1 MISNSEIKKP
11 FIVPLVFGLTD
22 YDAKFPQ
29 YSWVFEVYMNF
40 AFRNDYPI
48 IAQENYFKQDIEYFN
63 NHYNNLIKN
72 NSKKILLNQAKNLNN
87 KYSISNK
94 ETKTILS
101 TEKSRFEAESKLL
114 KTVNTQYKK
123 VVEERLD
130 IIEKDFGKKIDA
142 LIIWI
147 WNPTLETI
155 AKEREIIL
163 ISEELSPIRN
173 NRWNKN
179 YNTTLCYF
187 QFSNKYDKDYCKTL
201 YEDFLEKIKKEKIQ
215 LFSRDELLSM
225 FLNTEDINLLTI
237 RKKTPKYELG
247 VDPSFK
253 NDFFFETYGKEDF
266 STTCKKIER
275 LFDATKVS
283 MRFPPNLEYE
293 IGNPDWT
300 KDSSTKSI
308 YWVTMCR
315 RILSSVS
322 NISFDAMMFGK
333 TSYILSEN
341 MPFSFKSLQDLE
353 VIDES
358 VVDTTYLNFMLFG
371 YFSHWNLIFDP
382 EYIGWRLTNPD
393 IIEIYRFNKNYI
405 LELLGID
412 SKIKHLTQE
421 NILKEVHNLTEAEI
435 QKICQY
441 SPYEETLE
449 LNSKTSKLTKLT
461 DEISENKEKIK
472 SLSAIVNS
480 KRLLV
485 SNLKNNLAK
494 KQKENYFLIEKVSEF
509 NQILIVKNN
518 LLKNIYESNI
528 FKFLKFC
535 RKNPN
540 PFSSF
545 QILENKICQ
554 PFLQMIGKCVKI
566 SLNIIRTILKT
577 LYKFY
582 PVKEHKR
589 LLRNKIYS
597 SSRLPVLLGTKR
609 FSDYI
614 NLSTYVILEDSDSKL
629 EISPLTHLN
638 KTIAVHLHLFYEELL
653 DEFYDY
659 LSNIPYTFDLYVSV
673 NNKANING
681 IKSKFKKIINT
692 SKIFVEISENKGRDY
707 GPMFVLFGDR
717 LKNYDYIYHIHS
729 KKSLRTGQDNSEWRH
744 HLLNAI
750 LGSKEQVMNCFQLME
765 NYNVSQVFAD
775 TYKDIP
781 LWANTWLGE
790 LPLARNLYKDSGA
803 KISDSYLNFSAG
815 SMFIVKTES
824 IEFLMNRKW
833 CWDDFEEENGQD
845 RGTIA
850 YAFERGITNLLT
862 GFGHDFSVFD
872 VKTNTFR
879 INRTNKNIDEYSLMT
894 RDSTLE
900 YLSEFD
906 IISFDIFDTLITR
919 NVYSPDDA
927 FRLIEEKVGK
937 LGLLKKSSFFRLRKK
952 SEENIRKKKK
962 FLNDCS
968 IEEIYLEFEKLSKLK
983 KSEVKQIKELEI
995 NTEIDLAI
1003 PRRDMQFVFNSLLQM
1018 NKIIILVSDM
1028 YLTEKYIRDILTKCG
1043 YENFYDLLV
1052 SSEIGLRKDN
1062 GTMYEYLYK
1071 KYASDSIIHVGDNES
1086 SDIHNLVRMGKP
1098 SYYVA
1103 QGRKLFEISNYNLD
1117 FKTPLSLDDSLIWGT
1132 IINNN
1137 LFNSP
1142 FALNKKD
1149 EKSLIKDLYSFG
1161 YSILGPIFLY
1171 FFIWLLKNVKENEA
1185 LLFISRE
1192 GYYLQKIFNL
1202 IVNRIENTKLDKI
1215 KNIYFLGSRRAL
1227 TVANIQNLSDIEE
1240 IMKKNYDIG
1249 TLYELFYYRLGVEIS
1264 PEQDKVISLPEEFN
1278 LVMNLAEEYFPQIKN
1293 NALKEREN
1301 YIKYINSVLPPEKTL
1316 SIVDLGYS
1324 GTAQFELSKLI
1335 NKKIGGYYFCVSK
1348 NKKPL
1353 SIGLPMDSCFNNSI
1367 YGKNLE
1373 SNILYKYS
1381 LLIES
1386 FLTAPE
1392 GQLIRFIENKKSNTV
1407 IPEFITNL
1415 TNVDKEMNNHKLIYS
1430 GISDFINNII
1440 DLKGKDFLEMKLS
1453 KNYIL
1458 KNFENFIDEAEK
1470 WDDIFEEITKVED
1483 LYCGESK
1490 RNAKDICINNKNL

>member
-40 AFRNDYPI
+40 SFRNDYPI
-48 IAQENYFKQDIEYFN
+48 IAQENYFKQR
-63 NHYNNLIKN
+63 IKN
-72 NSKKILLNQAKNLNN
+72 LNKYYYPKETSSDENLLNQTKNLYR
-87 KYSISNK
+87 KYSIKNVETENIISSNK
-94 ETKTILS
+94 N
-101 TEKSRFEAESKLL
+101 RFEAESSLL
-114 KTVNTQYKK
+114 QTINPEYKK
-123 VVEERLD
+123 IIENRLNK
-130 IIEKDFGKKIDA
+130 IEKDFEKKIDA
-142 LIIWI
+142 LIIWV
-147 WNPTLETI
+147 WNPTLEAI
-155 AKEREIIL
+155 AQERGIRL
-163 ISEELSPIRN
+163 ISEELSPIRDV
-173 NRWNKN
+173 RWNNN

-187 QFSNKYDKDYCKTL
+187 QFSNKYDKNYCKKL
-201 YEDFLEKIKKEKIQ
+201 YSDFLKAISNENIQ
-215 LFSRDELLSM
+215 LLSRDELLSM
-225 FLNTEDINLLTI
+225 FLNTEDLNLLKI
-237 RKKTPKYELG
+237 RKNQPKYELG
-247 VDPSFK
+247 VDPRFK
-253 NDFFFETYGKEDF
+253 NDFFFETYRKEDF
-266 STTCKKIER
+266 STTCKKIEK
-275 LFDATKVS
+275 LFDSKKVS
-283 MRFPPNLEYE
+283 IRFPPNLEYQ
-293 IGNPDWT
+293 IGNPDWE

-353 VIDES
+353 FIDES
-358 VVDTTYLNFMLFG
+358 VVEATYLNFMLFG
-371 YFSHWNLIFDP
+371 YFSHWDLIFDP

-393 IIEIYRFNKNYI
+393 IIEIYKYNKSYI
-405 LELLGID
+405 LELIGID
-412 SKIKHLTQE
+412 CKIKHLTQE
-421 NILKEVHNLTEAEI
+421 HILKEVHNLSKTDI
-435 QKICQY
+435 QRICQY
-441 SPYEETLE
+441 SPYEETLK
-449 LNSKTSKLTKLT
+449 LDSKISKLT
-461 DEISENKEKIK
+461 DDISENNKKIK
-472 SLSAIVNS
+472 SLSAM
-480 KRLLV
+480 LV
-485 SNLKNNLAK
+485 SKLLLTNNLKNNLEE
-494 KQKENYFLIEKVSEF
+494 KQKETNSLVEKVNEV
-509 NQILIVKNN
+509 NQLLIVKNN
-518 LLKNIYESNI
+518 LLKNIYESPI
-528 FKFLKFC
+528 YRFLGFV

-540 PFSSF
+540 PLSS
-545 QILENKICQ
+545 L
-554 PFLQMIGKCVKI
+554 KI
-566 SLNIIRTILKT
+566 SENQLVRSLNYLSKETMKKT
-577 LYKFY
+577 LYVSRIFLKSLYKLY
-582 PVKEHKR
+582 PIKKHKR
-589 LLRNKIYS
+589 LLRNKVYS
-597 SSRLPVLLGTKR
+597 SSRLPILLGVKK
-609 FSDYI
+609 FSDYKS
-614 NLSTYVILEDSDSKL
+614 LSTQVILEDGNSNSTID
-629 EISPLTHLN
+629 ITPLTHLN
-638 KTIAVHLHLFYEELL
+638 KTLAVHLHLYYEDLL
-653 DEFYDY
+653 EEFFNY
-659 LSNIPYTFDLYVSV
+659 LSNIPFVFDLYVSV
-673 NNKANING
+673 NDKANIKR
-681 IKSKFKKIINT
+681 IKRKFKKIINVD
-692 SKIFVEISENKGRDY
+692 KVFVEISKNKGRDF
-707 GPMFVLFGDR
+707 GPMFVLFRER
-717 LKNYDYIYHIHS
+717 LKNYDYLYHIHS

-750 LGSKEQVMNCFQLME
+750 LGSKEQIMYCFELME
-765 NYNVSQVFAD
+765 NHNVSQIFAD

-790 LPLARNLYKDSGA
+790 IPLARNLYRNSGA
-803 KISDSYLNFSAG
+803 KISDSYLSFSAG
-815 SMFIVKTES
+815 SMFVVKTKA
-824 IEFLMNRKW
+824 IDFLMKRRW
-833 CWDDFEEENGQD
+833 SWDDFEEEKGQD
-845 RGTIA
+845 RGTVA

-862 GFGHDFSVFD
+862 GLCHNFSVFD
-872 VKTNTFR
+872 IKTNTFI
-879 INRTNKNIDEYSLMT
+879 INRTNKNIDEYSLKT

-900 YLSEFD
+900 YLSKFD

-919 NVYSPDDA
+919 NIYYPDDA
-927 FRLIEEKVGK
+927 FRLIEEKVSK
-937 LGLLKKSSFFRLRKK
+937 LGVLKKRSFFSLRKK

-962 FLNDCS
+962 FLNDCT
-968 IEEIYLEFEKLSKLK
+968 IDEIYIEFEKLSKLK
-983 KSEVKQIKELEI
+983 RSDVNKIKQLEI
-995 NTEIDLAI
+995 NTELELAI
-1003 PRRDMQFVFNSLLQM
+1003 PRRDMLSIFNSLLEM
-1018 NKIIILVSDM
+1018 KKIILLVSDM
-1028 YLTEKYIRDILTKCG
+1028 YLTEKYIRKILTKCG
-1043 YENFYDLLV
+1043 YENYYDLLV

-1062 GTMYEYLYK
+1062 GTMYEYLFK
-1071 KYASDSIIHVGDNES
+1071 KYDSDSIIHVGDNES
-1086 SDIHNLVRMGKP
+1086 SDIHNLVRMEKP
-1098 SYYVA
+1098 TYYVG
-1103 QGRKLFEISNYNLD
+1103 QGRKLFEISNYNLN
-1117 FKTPLSLDDSLIWGT
+1117 FKTPLSLDDSLIWGA

-1142 FALNKKD
+1142 FALNKND
-1149 EKSLIKDLYSFG
+1149 ERSLIKGLYSYG

-1171 FFIWLLKNVKENEA
+1171 FFIWLLNNVKGNEA

-1192 GYYLQKIFNL
+1192 GYYLQKIYNQ
-1202 IVNRIENTKLDKI
+1202 IVQRIDNSKLNKI